1 MKKKVIE
8 MKKILLFACMA
19 LVVETAA
26 AQTKPLPTVDVG
38 GGRIQVMNLDAKGRL
53 GWGGYSQ
60 IGDAVRGAGDGAAN
74 TRAIIAAVGTNPS
87 YDNKPYA
94 ASQCAALKAGGF
106 DDWYLP
112 SLNELKAIQAVFKT
126 IGLGEKNT
134 YWSSTE
140 ANGTQAAAVY
150 MYDGTVYNNAKVN
163 DNNYVCVRKAAG

>member
-1 MKKKVIE
+1 MKN
-8 MKKILLFACMA
+8 LLLIACMA
-19 LVVETAA
+19 LVAATAS
-26 AQTKPLPTVDVG
+26 AQMKPLPTVDVDG
-38 GGRIQVMNLDAKGRL
+38 ARIQVMNLDAKGRL

-60 IGDAVRGAGDGAAN
+60 IGNAVRSAGDGAAN
-74 TRAIIAAVGTNPS
+74 TRAIVAAVGTNPG

-94 ASQCAALKAGGF
+94 ASQCATLKAGGF
-106 DDWYLP
+106 EDWYLP
-112 SLNELKAIQAVFKT
+112 SLNELKAIQSVFKT